1 MSLSF
6 LEGSTNCLR
15 TACGKAGS
23 YGNLSGCTI
32 SVTVVINTV
41 FHIAGNTLNVLR
53 RLARGA
59 TALLFSV
66 MIVHFPYL
74 LVKNTNI
81 VSVNADIMCF
91 KKNFLGDIDVGIC
104 DR

>member
-1 MSLSF
+1 MSLSL

-23 YGNLSGCTI
+23 YGNLSGCAI
-32 SVTVVINTV
+32 GVAVVINTV
-41 FHIAGNTLNVLR
+41 FYITGNSLNVLGR
-53 RLARGA
+53 FACGA
-59 TALLFSV
+59 TALFCGV

-81 VSVNADIMCF
+81 VSVSIGIMYF
-91 KKNFLGDIDVGIC
+91 KKNF
-104 DR
+104 